1 MKRFGEE
8 LNNMHSGSFTRPIVP
23 GNIASTGNGGKTI
36 SINNAQGSVQK
47 NMLSLSPYGF
57 ASTPPSGL
65 LAFSVVSDSGGRD
78 GVIGVYDPKKPTCA
92 VGNSVM
98 YSSGGANVKCSG
110 STVTA
115 NGRDFLKE
123 IDGIEEGIGDIKEIK
138 EIKEDIKQ
146 IKAKIGM

>member
-1 MKRFGEE
+1 M
-8 LNNMHSGSFTRPIVP
+8 
-23 GNIASTGNGGKTI
+23 
-36 SINNAQGSVQK
+36 
-47 NMLSLSPYGF
+47 
-57 ASTPPSGL
+57 
-65 LAFSVVSDSGGRD
+65 
-78 GVIGVYDPKKPTCA
+78 YDPKKPACA

-123 IDGIEEGIGDIKEIK
+123 IDD
-138 EIKEDIKQ
+138 

>member
-8 LNNMHSGSFTRPIVP
+8 LNNMHNGSFTRSTVS
-23 GNIASTGNGGKTI
+23 GSIASTGNGGKTI
-36 SINNAQGSVQK
+36 SINNAHGSVQK

-78 GVIGVYDPKKPTCA
+78 GVIGVYDPKKPACA

-110 STVTA
+110 SIVTA
-115 NGRDFLKE
+115 NGRNFLKE
-123 IDGIEEGIGDIKEIK
+123 IDD
-138 EIKEDIKQ
+138 

>member
-1 MKRFGEE
+1 MKRFGQE
-8 LNNMHSGSFTRPIVP
+8 LNNMHSGSFTRSTVS
-23 GNIASTGNGGKTI
+23 GSIASTGTGGKTI
-36 SINNAQGSVQK
+36 SINNVQGSVQK

-65 LAFSVVSDSGGRD
+65 LAFSIISDSGGRD
-78 GVIGVYDPKKPTCA
+78 GVIGVYDPKKPACA
-92 VGNSVM
+92 VGNSAM
-98 YSSGGANVKCSG
+98 YSSGGASVKCSG

-123 IDGIEEGIGDIKEIK
+123 IDD
-138 EIKEDIKQ
+138 

>member
-1 MKRFGEE
+1 MKRFGQE
-8 LNNMHSGSFTRPIVP
+8 LNNMHSGSFTRSTVS
-23 GNIASTGNGGKTI
+23 GSIASTGNGGKTI
-36 SINNAQGSVQK
+36 SINNVQGSVQK

-65 LAFSVVSDSGGRD
+65 LAFSIVSDSGGRD
-78 GVIGVYDPKKPTCA
+78 GVIGVYDPKKPACA

-115 NGRDFLKE
+115 NGRNFLKE
-123 IDGIEEGIGDIKEIK
+123 IDDIKEDIK

>member
-8 LNNMHSGSFTRPIVP
+8 LNNMRSGSFTRSTAS
-23 GNIASTGNGGKTI
+23 GSIASTGNGGKTI
-36 SINNAQGSVQK
+36 NINNAHGSVQK

-78 GVIGVYDPKKPTCA
+78 GVIGVYDPKKPACA

-110 STVTA
+110 SIVTA
-115 NGRDFLKE
+115 NDRNFLKE
-123 IDGIEEGIGDIKEIK
+123 IDD
-138 EIKEDIKQ
+138 IKEDIEQ

>member
-8 LNNMHSGSFTRPIVP
+8 LNNMHSGSFTRSTVS

-78 GVIGVYDPKKPTCA
+78 GVIGVYDPKKPACA

-123 IDGIEEGIGDIKEIK
+123 IDDIEKGTEDIKEIK
-138 EIKEDIKQ
+138 EIKEDIEQ

>member
-1 MKRFGEE
+1 MKRFGQE
-8 LNNMHSGSFTRPIVP
+8 LNNMHSGSFTRSTVS
-23 GNIASTGNGGKTI
+23 GSIASTGNGGKMI

-78 GVIGVYDPKKPTCA
+78 GVIGVYDPKKPACA

-98 YSSGGANVKCSG
+98 YSSGGANVKCSV

-115 NGRDFLKE
+115 NSRNFLKE
-123 IDGIEEGIGDIKEIK
+123 IDD
-138 EIKEDIKQ
+138 IKEDIRQ
-146 IKAKIGM
+146 IKAMIGM

>member
-8 LNNMHSGSFTRPIVP
+8 LNNMHSGSFTRSTVS
-23 GNIASTGNGGKTI
+23 GNVASTGNGGKTI

-78 GVIGVYDPKKPTCA
+78 GVIGVYDPKKPACA

-123 IDGIEEGIGDIKEIK
+123 IDGIKGGIEDIKEIK

>member
-8 LNNMHSGSFTRPIVP
+8 LNNMHSGSFTRSTVS

-36 SINNAQGSVQK
+36 SINNVQGSVQK

-78 GVIGVYDPKKPTCA
+78 GVIGVYDPKKPACA

-110 STVTA
+110 SVVTA
-115 NGRDFLKE
+115 NGRNFLKE
-123 IDGIEEGIGDIKEIK
+123 IDA
-138 EIKEDIKQ
+138 IKEDIKEIREDIQ
-146 IKAKIGM
+146 KIKAKIGM